1 VIRNLLFLSPTRNL
15 LYVSDFENGQLTRKF
30 EHLACFYPGVLALAA
45 TTLDLPKSEREL
57 YMWAAEGLGH
67 SCWIMY
73 ADQASGLGP
82 ELARMDGWP
91 GDWRKG
97 RWIDHV
103 DAWQRSGSPGGKPPG
118 VKDLSPPVK
127 SGQQKDYHLDVSTYL
142 SRPETLESMFVLWRT
157 TGDVKWREHGWSI
170 WEAIEKK
177 TRTSSGYASVQSVD
191 QAQPYMMDSMP
202 SYFLSETI
210 KYAYLLAI
218 DEDPWPAD
226 KFVFNTEAH
235 PLPIFKW
242 RDWEKKKY
250 SII

>member
-1 VIRNLLFLSPTRNL
+1 MNPLHASNIDLGSHQIRRRHDPKSPSSFLPHGTSF
-15 LYVSDFENGQLTRKF
+15 YVSDFENGQLTRKF
-30 EHLACFYPGVLALAA
+30 EHLACFYPGLLALAA
-45 TTLDLPKSEREL
+45 TTLDLPKTEREL

-142 SRPETLESMFVLWRT
+142 SRPEVPFLLSALYYCVLILCVCRRWKACSCCGAQQEMSNGES
-157 TGDVKWREHGWSI
+157 TGGQ
-170 WEAIEKK
+170 
-177 TRTSSGYASVQSVD
+177 SG
-191 QAQPYMMDSMP
+191 
-202 SYFLSETI
+202 
-210 KYAYLLAI
+210 KLLRRRR
-218 DEDPWPAD
+218 
-226 KFVFNTEAH
+226 AH
-235 PLPIFKW
+235 PVDTPAFRVLIRPSHI
-242 RDWEKKKY
+242 
-250 SII
+250 